1 MKILLLDNYDSFTYN
16 LVDYLEQNQGVSV
29 TVIRNDELNLDQL
42 ADFDRLVISPG
53 PGLPEESGMLMEV
66 IEKAHQSMPI
76 FGVCLGLQ
84 ALGMFFGA
92 QLENL
97 DQVIHGESL
106 PMEILD
112 HEDPLYKSIPSPCWV
127 GHYHS
132 WALASHTIPDDLIVT
147 GRSESGVV
155 MSFRHRELPIWA
167 VQFHPESVLTPH
179 GLQMIKNWIE
189 GTS

>member
-29 TVIRNDELNLDQL
+29 TVIRNDEWDPEQL
-42 ADFDRLVISPG
+42 VDFDRLVISPG
-53 PGLPEESGMLMEV
+53 PGLPEESGQLMEV
-66 IEKAHQSMPI
+66 IRFAHNRLPI
-76 FGVCLGLQ
+76 LGVCLGLQ
-84 ALGMFFGA
+84 ALGTFFGGT
-92 QLENL
+92 LENL

-112 HEDPLYKSIPSPCWV
+112 SQDPLYRNVPSPCWV

-132 WALASHTIPDDLIVT
+132 WALAADTIPYSFIVT
-147 GRSESGVV
+147 GRSESDVV
-155 MSFRHRELPIWA
+155 MSIRHKSLPIWG

-179 GLQMIKNWIE
+179 GLQMIKNWVQ
-189 GTS
+189 SS